1 MTVEEFSAR
10 LQAIDAYGTINR
22 GRVSIQLHW
31 PYKADDRD
39 RWFYGTIDQIET
51 LMAQAE
57 TRAAHPNPADAEYLS
72 WGVPA

>member
-10 LQAIDAYGTINR
+10 LQAIDAYGFIEE
-22 GRVSIQLHW
+22 GSVSIQLNR
-31 PYKADDRD
+31 PYKSNLDG
-39 RWFYGTIDQIET
+39 WFSGTIDQIET

-57 TRAAHPNPADAEYLS
+57 TPAAQPNPADAEYLS

>member
-10 LQAIDAYGTINR
+10 LQAIDAYGFIEE
-22 GRVSIQLHW
+22 GSVSIQLNR
-31 PYKADDRD
+31 PYKSNLDG
-39 RWFYGTIDQIET
+39 WFYGTIDQIET

-57 TRAAHPNPADAEYLS
+57 TPAAQPNPADAEYLS